1 MATFTNT
8 VMALGGP
15 IQHKRGTLAALKA
28 SDYVPAPGE
37 ILVATDTGFI
47 KVGDGEHTWSELPQS
62 DATEIAANYTETVEG
77 KALDAT
83 MGKDLNE
90 RLEVVEG
97 ITGIDCGEIT
107 VEEPEE
113 PAEPEGE

>member
-1 MATFTNT
+1 MATIKDT
-8 VMALGGP
+8 VMALAGP

-47 KVGDGEHTWSELPQS
+47 KVGDGVHTWSELPQS

-90 RLEVVEG
+90 RLAEVEG
-97 ITGIDCGEIT
+97 ISGIDCGEIS
-107 VEEPEE
+107 VEEPGT
-113 PAEPEGE
+113 GE